1 MVRMFARFMMIF
13 TVAFTVMACGA
24 DDKPVKVAKDYFT
37 QIEKGNIDG
46 MFDLMDMSDVSQEE
60 LNMIKPKFEMMATEM
75 ANEFKKQGG
84 VKAMTFGEAEYND
97 DKTMAKVRVTAK
109 DASGGDD
116 IVDMITLKKV
126 NGKWKI
132 AQ

>member
-13 TVAFTVMACGA
+13 TVAFAVMACGA
-24 DDKPVKVAKDYFT
+24 DDNPAKVAKDYFT

-46 MFDLMDMSDVSQEE
+46 MFNLMDMSDVSQEE

-84 VKAMTFGEAEYND
+84 VKAKIGRASCRE
-97 DKTMAKVRVTAK
+97 RV
-109 DASGGDD
+109 
-116 IVDMITLKKV
+116 
-126 NGKWKI
+126 
-132 AQ
+132 